1 MTAEIERAHDWST
14 IISKVVLCC
23 VWWCLTPLSIIFQI
37 YHGRQFYWWR
47 KLEDPVINTDLSQ
60 VTDKPYHIKL
70 YTSPWSRF
78 ELTSVVIGTDCV
90 GSWVYNYIRS
100 RPPRPTCSTLAVLK
114 GFHHVVYFGFP
125 CRLLW
130 FSISC
135 TLASHVVDSG
145 FPCGVLWFSMS
156 CTLVSMSCT
165 LFPYVVYSG
174 SYTNKSNIY
183 DIAETLMKVVL

>member
-1 MTAEIERAHDWST
+1 VTAEIERAHDWST

-23 VWWCLTPLSIIFQI
+23 VWWCLTPLSIIFQL

-60 VTDKPYHIKL
+60 VTDKLYHIKL

-100 RPPRPTCSTLAVLK
+100 RPPRNLFNIGGFEGFSPCRVLWFPMSSTLV
-114 GFHHVVYFGFP
+114 FYFMYFGFP
-125 CRLLW
+125 CRGLW
-130 FSISC
+130 FP
-135 TLASHVVDSG
+135 V
-145 FPCGVLWFSMS
+145 W
-156 CTLVSMSCT
+156 CTLV
-165 LFPYVVYSG
+165 FYVVYSG
-174 SYTNKSNIY
+174 FS
-183 DIAETLMKVVL
+183 VVHFVSLCRVLWFLHQ